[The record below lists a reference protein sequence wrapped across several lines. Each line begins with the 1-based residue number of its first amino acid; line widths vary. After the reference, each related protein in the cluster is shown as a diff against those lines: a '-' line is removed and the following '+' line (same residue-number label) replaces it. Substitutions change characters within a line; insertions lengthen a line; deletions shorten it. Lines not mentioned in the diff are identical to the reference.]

1 MTCVEKLKQDHPG
14 WTDEDISVFL
24 EDNCPNCANIMDAPD
39 YCNPYVTC
47 GQCWNREIPGT
58 EPDPQPTSTTEAV
71 NHPQHYIREG
81 GMECID
87 EMILVFGIEATM
99 SFCLLNAWK
108 YRYRAAGKGGE
119 EDLKK
124 SDWYMSKYAELKEG
138 ADRVPQ

>member
-1 MTCVEKLKQDHPG
+1 MTRFKKLKQDYPARI
-14 WTDEDISVFL
+14 DEDIRVFL
-24 EDNCPNCANIMDAPD
+24 ED
-39 YCNPYVTC
+39 
-47 GQCWNREIPGT
+47 QC
-58 EPDPQPTSTTEAV
+58 PTSTTEAV

>member
-1 MTCVEKLKQDHPG
+1 MTCFEKLKLEHPNNVSARFAG
-14 WTDEDISVFL
+14 GARGCPSDYGYMPNPPTKDALCTLSCDE
-24 EDNCPNCANIMDAPD
+24 
-39 YCNPYVTC
+39 
-47 GQCWNREIPGT
+47 CWNREINDTESGT
-58 EPDPQPTSTTEAV
+58 SSTV